1 MKRPGMSSKQLGL
14 TIFGVVLLVGF
25 ALVVSR
31 SGPLAPVQV
40 TVARVEAGTVAT
52 SLFGIGTI
60 EARRSYFIGPTA
72 AGRVQSIHVDVGD
85 SVKVGQMLAEIDP
98 IDLDERIRSLEASY
112 ARAQSA
118 VVAAEAQRKDAQ
130 ARSDLAR
137 LNAKRYL
144 DLGEK
149 RFVSSSVV
157 ESKQQELISAQAA
170 HESADANLLGAR
182 QELSRLKA
190 DQEGLRQQ
198 RQNLNLVAPHDGIV
212 TSRDAEPGSTVIA
225 GQSVVKLIEP
235 ESLWVKVRLDQGRS
249 RGLAVGLTAE
259 ISLRSNLTT
268 KLTGKVVRVEPVS
281 DSVTEERIAFVALE
295 KLPSGLTVGE
305 LAEVSVNTASG
316 VSMPTLPNAAIKH
329 TVQGTG
335 IWVVREGKPVFTKV
349 DVGESSL
356 DGLVQIRDGLHEGD
370 VVITY
375 SEKELAAGSR
385 IKVVERLVGSKS

>member
-1 MKRPGMSSKQLGL
+1 MKHPGVSSKHLGL
-14 TIFGVVLLVGF
+14 IVFGVVLLVGF

-31 SGPLAPVQV
+31 SGPLAPIRV
-40 TVARVEAGTVAT
+40 TVAHAEAGTVAT

-72 AGRVQSIHVDVGD
+72 AGRVQSINVDVGD
-85 SVKVGQMLAEIDP
+85 RVKAGQVLAEIDP
-98 IDLDERIRSLEASY
+98 IDLDERMRSLEASY

-118 VVAAEAQRKDAQ
+118 VIAAEAQRKDTQ
-130 ARSDLAR
+130 ARRELAR

-149 RFVSSSVV
+149 RFVSSSAV
-157 ESKQQELISAQAA
+157 ESKQQELTSAQAA
-170 HESADANLLGAR
+170 QESADANLLGAR
-182 QELSRLKA
+182 QELTRLKA

-198 RQNLNLVAPHDGIV
+198 RQNLRLVAPQDGIV

-249 RGLAVGLTAE
+249 RGLAVGLPAQ
-259 ISLRSNLTT
+259 ISLRSNLTAT
-268 KLTGKVVRVEPVS
+268 LSGKVVRVEPVS

-305 LAEVSVNTASG
+305 LAEVTVNTAQG
-316 VSMPTLPNAAIKH
+316 VSLPTLPNAAIKH
-329 TVQGTG
+329 TIQGTG
-335 IWVVREGKPVFTKV
+335 IWVVRAGKPVFANV
-349 DVGESSL
+349 AVGETSL
-356 DGLVQIRDGLHEGD
+356 DGAVQIRDGLHAGEM
-370 VVITY
+370 VITY
-375 SEKELAAGSR
+375 SEKELAEGSR
-385 IKVVERLVGSKS
+385 IKVVERLVGSKL